1 MRKKLALFLSFLLIL
16 TPLYA
21 SSLSSKKNE
30 LSNTQKEIKETK
42 NSLALTEEKKK
53 QIKEEI
59 KKVDTQIV
67 GIQDKIDQLE
77 VQLAEK
83 EEAIEKSEAA
93 LEVATEKKEEQYE
106 DTKKRM
112 VQMYKNRK
120 IGYLQI
126 VFSSGS
132 FWEALN
138 RVEYIK
144 RISEKDNNT
153 LVSYEEQIRVIDEQK
168 KLIEEEKVE
177 LDTLFEEQV
186 SRKHELQAAREEK
199 DKAISQL
206 AGEEDKLKAQIKEME
221 EESKKLE
228 AEIKRLTA
236 ASNLKYAGGKF
247 GWPVPGFYQLSSQYN
262 SRTSPISGLR
272 EFHTGIDIPAS
283 YGSPV
288 VAAADGVVITSGWI
302 NGYGYTIMINH
313 GSGLVSLYGHNSSL
327 VVQKGDTVKKGQTV
341 AKIGST
347 GYSTGNH
354 CHFEVRVNGAH
365 TSPWNYLSKK

>member
-1 MRKKLALFLSFLLIL
+1 MRRKLAVFLSLLLLL
-16 TPLYA
+16 TPLHA

-30 LSNTQKEIKETK
+30 LSNTQKEIKDTK
-42 NSLALTEEKKK
+42 NSLALTEEKKN
-53 QIKEEI
+53 QIKAEI

-67 GIQDKIDQLE
+67 GIQDKIDTLEIQLD
-77 VQLAEK
+77 EK
-83 EEAIEKSEAA
+83 EAAIEKSEAE
-93 LEVATEKKEEQYE
+93 LKVATEKKDEQYE

-120 IGYLQI
+120 MGYLQI
-126 VFSSGS
+126 IFSSGD
-132 FWEALN
+132 FWEAIN
-138 RVEYIK
+138 RIEYIK
-144 RISEKDNNT
+144 RISNQDNH
-153 LVSYEEQIRVIDEQK
+153 LLDSYEEQIQRIDEK
-168 KLIEEEKVE
+168 KTSIEEEKRA

-199 DKAISQL
+199 DRAITQL

-228 AEIKRLTA
+228 AEIKKLTA
-236 ASNLKYAGGKF
+236 ASTLKYSGGKF
-247 GWPVPGFYQLSSQYN
+247 SWPVPGFYYISSPYS
-262 SRTSPISGLR
+262 SRTSPISGR
-272 EFHTGIDIPAS
+272 AEFHTGIDIPAS

-327 VVQKGDTVKKGQTV
+327 VAQKGDVVKKGQTV

-354 CHFEVRVNGAH
+354 CHFEVRVNGSH
-365 TSPWNYLSKK
+365 TSPWNYLSK